1 MIYNFN
7 FLSKFVIKTLI
18 IIFLSSN
25 NLILYISI
33 LVYIIY
39 LKEVILNFIFLNV
52 FLKRIEYIVL

>member
-52 FLKRIEYIVL
+52 FLKRIEDIVL